1 MNMSNEM
8 GKMCIV
14 RSSKGHGPAPIPVE
28 GNWVAVKEPSDISGV
43 THGCGKCA
51 PQMGTCKLTLNIK
64 AGIIQEALIETTGC
78 SGITQAAT
86 MAAEILPGKGLL
98 EVLNTDLLCDA
109 INDAMKQLFLQMA
122 YGRSQTSYSLGG
134 LPIGACWEDLGAGAW
149 SQMGTT
155 YSTLAN
161 GPRYL
166 AVNGGYVTRMA
177 LDSTDEVIGYEYI
190 NVAKM
195 LQAVSDGVGA
205 EIAYTKAI
213 TTYGRFS
220 EAAKYI
226 NPRKE

>member
-1 MNMSNEM
+1 MSSEN
-8 GKMCIV
+8 KLCV
-14 RSSKGHGPAPIPVE
+14 VKSSKSHGPAPIPVE
-28 GNWVAVKEPSDISGV
+28 GKWVAVKEVSDISGV

-51 PQMGTCKLTLNIK
+51 PQMGTCKLTVNIK
-64 AGIIQEALIETTGC
+64 KGIIQEALIETTGC

-86 MAAEILPGKGLL
+86 MAAEIMPGKGLL

-109 INDAMKQLFLQMA
+109 INEAMRQLFTQMV
-122 YGRSQTSYSLGG
+122 YGRSQTSYSIDG
-134 LPIGACWEDLGAGAW
+134 LPVGACWEDLGAGAW
-149 SQMGTT
+149 SQVGTT
-155 YSTLAN
+155 YGTLDN

-177 LDSTDEVIGYEYI
+177 LDDKGESIGYEYVNI
-190 NVAKM
+190 AKM
-195 LQAVSDGVGA
+195 MQAIGEGQ
-205 EIAYTKAI
+205 EPNEAYAKAM